1 MSLNSIVNDLIRV
14 NMLNFQ
20 VSIVYVLLVLK

>member
-1 MSLNSIVNDLIRV
+1 MSLNGIVKDLIRV

-20 VSIVYVLLVLK
+20 VLIVYVLLVLK